1 MSTLQH
7 DIEPGKDERHRLSGL
22 VFEQIA
28 EAVVITSQNGRIM
41 LANPAFARLVGSTT
55 EALRGE
61 FLGRFLATH
70 DDQLR
75 PVVRPAWNAMAQLAW
90 RGEVWLHGA
99 YGQPVPV
106 WLSYTSTGESAG
118 QPIVASFTDLSVQHQ
133 QQRALWIQAHRDRI
147 TNLPNFRSLEESIG
161 KSLTQDESGLLMVIH
176 IGGLSDIAGAHGHP
190 ITEQL
195 LRRLAARL
203 QSLFPEEGQ
212 TYFLDSNEF
221 GVLLPHISEAD
232 ALVHADT
239 AITTLM
245 EPVLIEDT
253 PFHVK
258 PYAGLCASPE
268 DVSSASELIRHAR
281 LAVDHARR
289 SGSPC
294 VRSFDLQ
301 DDAALKARLA
311 LDTHL
316 ASALARREFSLVYQ
330 PQVNLEH
337 GHSIGA
343 EALLRW
349 HNPVLGTVSP
359 VRFIPVA
366 EANGLMLEIGRWVL
380 DEACRQ
386 MRAWQDEGLLCTP
399 IAVNV
404 SAPQLLEDNLPQA
417 VAEAL
422 EKHQLD
428 PRWLEIELTES
439 LLLTDSHRAKAA
451 IDQLADLGVGLALDD
466 FGTGYAS
473 FSYLQRFQFHRLKID
488 RSLVQ
493 HVAERPR
500 DAAIVGAIAGM
511 GRALNM
517 QILAE
522 GIETPE
528 QAQALRAS
536 GCDVAQGYLYARPLP
551 AAEAGRWIKHH
562 ASNKD

>member
-1 MSTLQH
+1 M
-7 DIEPGKDERHRLSGL
+7 

-28 EAVVITSQNGRIM
+28 EAVVITNQSGRIM
-41 LANPAFARLVGSTT
+41 LANPAFAHLVGSSA

-61 FLGRFLATH
+61 YLDRFLTTH

-75 PVVRPAWNAMAQLAW
+75 PVARPTWNAMAQPDW
-90 RGEVWLHGA
+90 RGEVWLHGP
-99 YGQPVPV
+99 YGQPVPA
-106 WLSYTSTGESAG
+106 WLSYTSTGESAKHPIG
-118 QPIVASFTDLSVQHQ
+118 HPIVACFTDLSVQHAQ
-133 QQRALWIQAHRDRI
+133 QQALWDQAHRDRI
-147 TNLPNFRSLEESIG
+147 TNLPNFRSLEERAG
-161 KSLTQDESGLLMVIH
+161 DKLGDHETGLLMVFYM
-176 IGGLSDIAGAHGHP
+176 GGLGDIAGAHGHP
-190 ITEQL
+190 VAEQI

-203 QSLFPEEGQ
+203 QTQFFEDGH

-221 GVLLPHISEAD
+221 GVLLPRISEEQ
-232 ALVHADT
+232 ALKRAGSAVT
-239 AITTLM
+239 SLM
-245 EPVLIEDT
+245 EPVLIDDIS
-253 PFHVK
+253 FHIK
-258 PYAGLCASPE
+258 PYAGLCAFP
-268 DVSSASELIRHAR
+268 DGGNSASDLIRHAR
-281 LAVDHARR
+281 LAVDLARR

-301 DDAALKARLA
+301 DDANLKARLE
-311 LDTHL
+311 LDTQL
-316 ASALARREFSLVYQ
+316 AHALERGEFRLVYQ
-330 PQVNLEH
+330 PQVELEN
-337 GHSIGA
+337 GDCIGA

-349 HNPVLGTVSP
+349 NNPVLGEVSP

-366 EANGLMLEIGRWVL
+366 EASGLMLSIGRWVL

-404 SAPQLLEDNLPQA
+404 SAPQLLEDNLPLA

-493 HVAERPR
+493 YVTDRPR

-511 GRALNM
+511 GRALDM
-517 QILAE
+517 EILVE
-522 GIETPE
+522 GIETSE

-536 GCDVAQGYLYARPLP
+536 GCVVAQGFLYARPL
-551 AAEAGRWIKHH
+551 AAADAGRWIKQHT
-562 ASNKD
+562 SKKD